1 MFQRQWQPYEYNFY
15 LPVIY
20 REKLEWAQS
29 RVEVKTMLCS
39 ELFVKR
45 KKTTRQNESSFN
57 RKSFAAIKAYEE
69 RLKTVI
75 YICVSQRREQRV
87 VTRVQTVV
95 MDAKSM

>member
-1 MFQRQWQPYEYNFY
+1 
-15 LPVIY
+15 
-20 REKLEWAQS
+20 LEWAQS

-39 ELFVKR
+39 KLFVKR
-45 KKTTRQNESSFN
+45 KKTTRQHESSFN

-69 RLKTVI
+69 GLKTVI
-75 YICVSQRREQRV
+75 YICVSQRRAQRV

>member
-1 MFQRQWQPYEYNFY
+1 
-15 LPVIY
+15 
-20 REKLEWAQS
+20 LEWAQS

-69 RLKTVI
+69 GLKTVI
-75 YICVSQRREQRV
+75 YICVLQPREQKV
-87 VTRVQTVV
+87 VTRVQTVLV
-95 MDAKSM
+95 MDAKSMKKMQMRRKNPIKNPIAW